1 MQIDRK
7 KYVLFG
13 TGDYYN
19 RFSHW
24 FADKNV
30 LAILD
35 NDEKKQGTL
44 LDGHPVVSPK
54 DITKY
59 DYDAIVILSFYIS
72 EMKKQLLEFGV
83 DEAKIFHFYD
93 LHELLKDDYAL
104 THNKGKSILLLSHD
118 LSLGGPALA
127 LYHAAVTLK
136 KAGYEVLYASM
147 LDGEL
152 RKKLEDSFIPVI
164 VDNRLQV
171 STMNEIDWTKKFDM
185 LICNTINYHIFLSDR
200 DINIPVIWWLH
211 DSPFF
216 YAGIKEGRLS
226 GMDKTNLKLLSVGPV
241 PRDAMNIYCP
251 DVVIDDLLYGVADG
265 I

>member
-1 MQIDRK
+1 M
-7 KYVLFG
+7 KYILFG
-13 TGDYYN
+13 TGDYYY
-19 RFSHW
+19 RFSRW
-24 FADKNV
+24 FNDKDV

-35 NDEKKQGTL
+35 NDEKKQGTS
-44 LDGHPVVSPK
+44 LDGHMIVSPK
-54 DITKY
+54 DIKKY
-59 DYDAIVILSFYIS
+59 NYDAVVILSFYIS
-72 EMKKQLLEFGV
+72 EMKKQLMELAV

-93 LHELLKDDYAL
+93 LHELFKDDETLIYK
-104 THNKGKSILLLSHD
+104 NGKSILLLSHD

-127 LYHAAVTLK
+127 LYHAAITLK
-136 KAGYEVLYASM
+136 MAGYEVLYASM

-171 STMNEIDWTKKFDM
+171 CTMMELDWTKKFDM

-200 DINIPVIWWLH
+200 DTDIPVIWWLH

-226 GMDKTNLKLLSVGPV
+226 GMDKTNLKFLSVGPV
-241 PRDAMNIYCP
+241 PRDAMNKYCP

>member
-1 MQIDRK
+1 M
-7 KYVLFG
+7 KYLLFG

-24 FADKNV
+24 FADKDV

-35 NDEKKQGTL
+35 NDEKKQRTL
-44 LDGHPVVSPK
+44 LDGRPVISPM

-59 DYDAIVILSFYIS
+59 NYDAIVILSFYIS
-72 EMKKQLLEFGV
+72 EMKKQLLELGV
-83 DEAKIFHFYD
+83 NEDRIFHFYD
-93 LHELLKDDYAL
+93 LHELFKADKTL
-104 THNKGKSILLLSHD
+104 TYKNGRSILLLSHD

-152 RKKLEDSFIPVI
+152 RKKLEDCFIPVV

-171 STMNEIDWTKKFDM
+171 CTMNELDWTKKFDM
-185 LICNTINYHIFLSDR
+185 LICNTINYQVFLSDR
-200 DINIPVIWWLH
+200 DTDIPVIWWLH

-226 GMDKTNLKLLSVGPV
+226 DMDKTNLKFLSVGPV
-241 PRDAMNIYCP
+241 PREAMNTYCP

>member
-1 MQIDRK
+1 MRYI
-7 KYVLFG
+7 LFG

-24 FADKNV
+24 FADKDV

-93 LHELLKDDYAL
+93 LHELFKDDYAL